1 MSSRLLGIAVSSD
14 DFPLVGAIQRRL
26 RVGGSERRKIVALRL
41 EQKREIVAEVK
52 QAAASAL
59 SAVLADYRGLTVSE
73 MTEMRAKARK
83 SGVYLRVVR
92 NTLAKR
98 AVEGTQYECL
108 NEAFVGPTLLAFSTD
123 EPGSAARLIKDCAK
137 DYDALEVK
145 ALSID
150 GELLDAGQL
159 DRVAKLPTKDEA
171 IALLMAV
178 MQAPITKL
186 ARTLKEVPG
195 KLVRTVAAV
204 RDAKQA

>member
-1 MSSRLLGIAVSSD
+1 M
-14 DFPLVGAIQRRL
+14 
-26 RVGGSERRKIVALRL
+26 ALRL
-41 EQKREIVAEVK
+41 EQKREIVAEVN

-73 MTEMRAKARK
+73 MTEMRAKARN

-123 EPGSAARLIKDCAK
+123 EPGSAARLIKDCAE